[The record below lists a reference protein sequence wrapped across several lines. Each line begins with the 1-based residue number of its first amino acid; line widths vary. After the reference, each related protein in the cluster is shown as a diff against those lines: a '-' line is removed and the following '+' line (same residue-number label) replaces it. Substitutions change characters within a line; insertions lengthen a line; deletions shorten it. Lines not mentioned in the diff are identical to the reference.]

1 MRIVIVRAG
10 KVGMALT
17 QQLSAEHRVTV
28 IDQEPQLINNIINV
42 YDVMGICGNGAS
54 YEIQM
59 EAEASK
65 AELLIATTSSDEIN
79 ILACLVAKKLGVK
92 HTIARIRNPE
102 CEKRLLGTPDE
113 SGARRNREQVKA
125 LCYLCPTGITH
136 RSPES
141 RKHLF

>member
-1 MRIVIVRAG
+1 MRIVIVGAG

-92 HTIARIRNPE
+92 HTIARI
-102 CEKRLLGTPDE
+102 
-113 SGARRNREQVKA
+113 
-125 LCYLCPTGITH
+125 
-136 RSPES
+136 
-141 RKHLF
+141 

>member
-1 MRIVIVRAG
+1 MRIVIVGAG

-102 CEKRLLGTPDE
+102 YEKQLLHAGGVGTEHGHQPGEGGRKGDCQGAAVSHCDE
-113 SGARRNREQVKA
+113 D
-125 LCYLCPTGITH
+125 
-136 RSPES
+136 
-141 RKHLF
+141 